1 MDEKDTRR
9 STEKNSNK
17 DESSRQDTK
26 RHLEQGLNKRLR
38 FRTRSNEKMRTNVS
52 SGLIENEQTSHRSY
66 KLSEKNDQIV
76 NHGSKIAVAQTST
89 SDHPTLA
96 NNKNNKGYNG
106 KTNMMESSNNIVQTR
121 DQFKNTA
128 MKEQKEL
135 TRAEKRKLK
144 KQEKAEALLS
154 GQKQIKIRLFPIW
167 LRILIVLFFLI
178 VSTIAGAMIGYGV
191 IGDGKPTDV
200 FKKSTW
206 THIIDIVNKK

>member
-17 DESSRQDTK
+17 DEISRQNAK

-38 FRTRSNEKMRTNVS
+38 SRTRSNEKMRTNVS
-52 SGLIENEQTSHRSY
+52 SGLTENEQTSHRSY
-66 KLSEKNDQIV
+66 KISEKNDQNV
-76 NHGSKIAVAQTST
+76 NHGSKIAVAQSSM
-89 SDHPTLA
+89 SDHRTLA

-106 KTNMMESSNNIVQTR
+106 KTIMMESSNNIVQ

-154 GQKQIKIRLFPIW
+154 GQKRIKIRLFPIW
-167 LRILIVLFFLI
+167 LRILLVLFLLT
-178 VSTIAGAMIGYGV
+178 VSIIAGAMIGYGV

-206 THIIDIVNKK
+206 THMIDIVNKK

>member
-26 RHLEQGLNKRLR
+26 QDLEQGLNKRLR

-52 SGLIENEQTSHRSY
+52 SGLTGNEQTSHRSY
-66 KLSEKNDQIV
+66 KISEKNDQIV

-89 SDHPTLA
+89 SDHPT
-96 NNKNNKGYNG
+96 NKNNKGYNG